1 MIGHAYL
8 KLYPY
13 VVACLF
19 ISSMH
24 VYIRNQTEEAEW
36 MVPQY
41 REESSFIPN
50 TVSQRR
56 DEKPHTTGLDDTAI
70 PHIKIKITEI
80 TLEKELN
87 TGNPHVPL
95 LY

>member
-1 MIGHAYL
+1 MIGHTYL

-36 MVPQY
+36 TVPQY
-41 REESSFIPN
+41 REGSSFIPN
-50 TVSQRR
+50 TVSQK
-56 DEKPHTTGLDDTAI
+56 DEKPHTAGLDDTAI

-80 TLEKELN
+80 PLENMLN
-87 TGNPHVPL
+87 TAIP
-95 LY
+95 

>member
-13 VVACLF
+13 VVAGFF
-19 ISSMH
+19 ISSM
-24 VYIRNQTEEAEW
+24 YAPEIRQKKPNEW
-36 MVPQY
+36 Y
-41 REESSFIPN
+41 RN
-50 TVSQRR
+50 TVKNLLLYRIPLARGGMKNRIPQ
-56 DEKPHTTGLDDTAI
+56 GWMI

-87 TGNPHVPL
+87 TENLHVLL